1 MKDEVPLPIKQVNEH
16 FYHLPKV
23 DPSQIVENYRHVAIA
38 TLNESVQLVSSHS
51 SETMDYLTEKALHIL
66 KQLIK
71 ESK

>member
-1 MKDEVPLPIKQVNEH
+1 MKDEVPLPITQVNEH

-23 DPSQIVENYRHVAIA
+23 DPSQLGENYRHVTIA

-66 KQLIK
+66 KTIGK
-71 ESK
+71 GDK

>member
-23 DPSQIVENYRHVAIA
+23 DPSQLGDNYRHVAIA

-51 SETMDYLTEKALHIL
+51 SETMDYLTDKALYIL
-66 KQLIK
+66 KTIEK
-71 ESK
+71 GDK